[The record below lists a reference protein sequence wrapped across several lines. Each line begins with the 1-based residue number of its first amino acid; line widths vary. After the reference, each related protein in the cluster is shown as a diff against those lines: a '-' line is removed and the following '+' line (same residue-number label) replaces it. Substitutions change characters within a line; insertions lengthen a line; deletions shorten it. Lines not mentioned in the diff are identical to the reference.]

1 MALDPNIS
9 LAVAPAGGQQVAQAG
24 GNPLAL
30 VEGYVDTAQKL
41 QQFRLLNQ
49 TLQARQRAS
58 EIIAATPANPDGS
71 INYDA
76 IARNVFADPTAAFG
90 AAETMNQLRQGALA
104 TTQQQSEIGK
114 MQSGGVQSLIT
125 ALMGSV
131 DDPNAA
137 APLAQSIIQ
146 ATPPQARGAVQGA
159 YENLQRY
166 LDSVPPAERKQRL
179 TALGL
184 GMGALAPEAYRQ
196 TTGNISPQ
204 YTQPGLVPAGGP
216 GSAGGNALG
225 VPSAATPSL
234 QTSLQPQA
242 GIGAGVAGDGKPLI
256 PPNTPMTSPNLGTGT
271 GGAQVLSPN
280 QTTISHQLAQD
291 FATTGMKDL
300 NSAQA
305 GLASLRYMDNAFD
318 QMVKGGP
325 GGFLVPGT
333 LANSRAALARFANT
347 AAQIIGKPVPFDA
360 SQIASIED
368 FNKETRRMGA
378 QVTNSFFGGNHEAA
392 QTIMNM
398 TQSVPNIENTY
409 LGGKLVTE
417 GIRQA
422 LQRVIDM
429 RNFQSTWA
437 QQNQGN
443 LTGSIETFNRLHPAE
458 DYANTALARF
468 GLGTGGFQSPEAIRQ
483 AYRSGYLTLDQA
495 KSLAHQ
501 QFPGGPNGSR

>member
-9 LAVAPAGGQQVAQAG
+9 LAVAPAGGQQIAQAG
-24 GNPLAL
+24 SNPLAL

-114 MQSGGVQSLIT
+114 MQAGGVHSLIT
-125 ALMGSV
+125 ALMGSA

-137 APLAQSIIQ
+137 GPLAQSIIQ
-146 ATPPQARGAVQGA
+146 STPPQARGAVQGA

-196 TTGNISPQ
+196 ATGNITPQ
-204 YTQPGLVPAGGP
+204 YVQPGLVPAGGP

-225 VPSAATPSL
+225 VPAAATEQAL
-234 QTSLQPQA
+234 GPQA
-242 GIGAGVAGDGKPLI
+242 QPGLAGDGKPLI
-256 PPNTPMTSPNLGTGT
+256 PPGTPMTSPSLGTGT

-280 QTTISHQLAQD
+280 QATISHQLAQD

-318 QMVKGGP
+318 QMIKGGP

-422 LQRVIDM
+422 LQRVVDM

-443 LTGSIETFNRLHPAE
+443 LTGSIEAFNRLHPAE

-468 GLGTGGFQSPEAIRQ
+468 GLGTGGFQSPDAIRQ